1 MIMLLASFGW
11 PFVTF
16 RFAVCNVP
24 FCMGQPVLGLEH
36 LLRTLH
42 PDCAS
47 VDGTLVVGREIFHWP
62 ELSKVMVCGEHT
74 PCQRDRH
81 QHQIFM
87 VMSLYN
93 IVEQHLKHKVH
104 HILRLLRKTHN

>member
-1 MIMLLASFGW
+1 MFDNIAFKTKQEHDYAVGLLW
-11 PFVTF
+11 M
-16 RFAVCNVP
+16 AVCNVT

-74 PCQRDRH
+74 PCQRRY
-81 QHQIFM
+81 
-87 VMSLYN
+87 VT
-93 IVEQHLKHKVH
+93 V
-104 HILRLLRKTHN
+104 